1 VDKTSDVLDSA
12 EAANLFDNLYV
23 EALLHPDRI
32 PQSIEQVA
40 ETIKARA
47 GEAHSKNTMLANG
60 DALSPD
66 EARDMLNQPL
76 AEWVERMTEN
86 YLDAFGGKYD
96 AELDCLKIQWP
107 GETQMTRYALP
118 TRTGTPPSKTELLRL
133 DHPKVRGILSRL
145 PRFVPGMPI
154 PSLRLPS
161 LPAGITGLWSLWE
174 IGIITQDRQR
184 RRMLPLFV
192 HADGRMLAPT
202 ARFLWEQLCL
212 EPWQVE
218 ETPGAT
224 LDEKAFAATE
234 ALAHE
239 QCHDLYLEM
248 RQRHLNQLQLEKE
261 KAEYSFRARRKLLQ
275 SIGLPEVRE
284 FRLRQLAEEEARHAD
299 EMKRQSQVL
308 PQLTPLLM
316 LNIS

>member
-1 VDKTSDVLDSA
+1 M
-12 EAANLFDNLYV
+12 
-23 EALLHPDRI
+23 H
-32 PQSIEQVA
+32 
-40 ETIKARA
+40 
-47 GEAHSKNTMLANG
+47 
-60 DALSPD
+60 
-66 EARDMLNQPL
+66 
-76 AEWVERMTEN
+76 
-86 YLDAFGGKYD
+86 
-96 AELDCLKIQWP
+96 
-107 GETQMTRYALP
+107 RYALP
-118 TRTGTPPSKTELLRL
+118 TRTGTPPPKTELLRL

-154 PSLRLPS
+154 PSLRFPS

-174 IGIITQDRQR
+174 IGIVTQDRQR

-192 HADGRMLAPT
+192 HSDGRMLAPT

-212 EPWQVE
+212 EPWRVD

-239 QCHDLYLEM
+239 QCRDLYLEM
-248 RQRHLNQLQLEKE
+248 RQRHANQLQLEKD
-261 KAEYSFRARRKLLQ
+261 KAEYSFSSRRKLLQ

-284 FRLRQLAEEEARHAD
+284 FRLRQLVQEEVTHSD
-299 EMKRQSQVL
+299 EIKRQSQVL

-316 LNIS
+316 LNIH

>member
-1 VDKTSDVLDSA
+1 
-12 EAANLFDNLYV
+12 
-23 EALLHPDRI
+23 
-32 PQSIEQVA
+32 
-40 ETIKARA
+40 
-47 GEAHSKNTMLANG
+47 
-60 DALSPD
+60 
-66 EARDMLNQPL
+66 
-76 AEWVERMTEN
+76 MTEN
-86 YLDAFGGKYD
+86 YLDAYGGKYD
-96 AELDCLKIQWP
+96 AELDCLRIQWP
-107 GETQMTRYALP
+107 GETQMQRYALP
-118 TRTGTPPSKTELLRL
+118 TRTGTPPPKTELLRL

-154 PSLRLPS
+154 PALHFQS

-174 IGIITQDRQR
+174 ICIITQDRQR

-212 EPWQVE
+212 EPWRVGE
-218 ETPGAT
+218 SPAAP
-224 LDEKAFAATE
+224 LDEKGFATTE

-239 QCHDLYLEM
+239 QCRDLYLEM
-248 RQRHLNQLQLEKE
+248 RQRHLNQLQLEKD
-261 KAEYSFRARRKLLQ
+261 KAAYSFGSRRKLLQ

-284 FRLRQLAEEEARHAD
+284 FRLRQLAQEEARHAE